1 MPYDDDDYSPKTEIK
16 NATIE
21 YTHND
26 QTNEIHIDSN
36 GIGHAHDNVDET
48 RNGNASWDD
57 DHRPLTDYERE
68 IVSEVAEQGEYE
80 SSDD

>member
-1 MPYDDDDYSPKTEIK
+1 MWQK
-16 NATIE
+16 
-21 YTHND
+21 H
-26 QTNEIHIDSN
+26 
-36 GIGHAHDNVDET
+36 V
-48 RNGNASWDD
+48 WDD